1 MYHILIQ
8 PPKYL
13 FSPLN
18 IFSSSAM
25 TYYVQQIFVCLFIF
39 YETTVFF
46 WPCILKFLQSKNWAM
61 MNYGKIVLASKI
73 FTSDLCLNN
82 SICHFCQQ
90 KLTTI
95 KKKRWKW
102 TSFDIISVPKGLP
115 FSHRLPHKTKTTPN
129 IREITPSPY
138 CFLKW
143 SFSKIINQFH
153 SYSYCFLLSSFY
165 LFSAWVRN
173 LFLTVC
179 YCMKEV
185 VMLDCKML
193 KSFLT

>member
-61 MNYGKIVLASKI
+61 MNYGKIVLPSKI

-95 KKKRWKW
+95 KK
-102 TSFDIISVPKGLP
+102 DENG
-115 FSHRLPHKTKTTPN
+115 HRLISFQFLKVSHFHIGFPTRQKPPN
-129 IREITPSPY
+129 FREITPSPY

-185 VMLDCKML
+185 VILDCKML
-193 KSFLT
+193 KSFLV